1 MSQQAPITGTTA
13 LYNVAVNA
21 ANFFSAR
28 CKRLPV
34 FFLLA
39 GSIPVFA
46 QGGSAQ
52 TPAPDCHVQA
62 YGAIGDGRTLN
73 TTAINAAVA
82 DCDKRGGGTVVVDS
96 GTYRTGTIRLLDN
109 ITLKLEPGSTLLGS
123 EDLADY
129 PRISKA
135 SEDRDTA
142 LIIAE
147 HVHNIA
153 IVGEG
158 TIDGNGRAFTD
169 KDKPHFDPYF
179 EAAQTRQGEALVDRM
194 RQTRE
199 GPVLMR
205 PRPGVLV
212 LVLHSDGIIVRDI
225 HVIDSPNWAIKL
237 MCSEHIS
244 VTGIDVRN
252 NILVPNNDAL
262 DISNSRNAI
271 VANSLLEAGDDALVV
286 GGPCADGWCQQT
298 TENVTVSNVILRS
311 RSAAI
316 RIGPAAKDVRNLV
329 FENVIIRDTNRGIN
343 IQARAGETVEN
354 LIFTNVVSET
364 RLIDGPWWGSGEPVS
379 ITVAKWAYPPWADS
393 PTMGFVRHVR
403 FNSMI
408 ARSQSP
414 IVLYSLEPGHIEDV
428 QFTDLTLT
436 MQGSPLQSI
445 IGGNLDLQP
454 TTPKSLGV
462 TRKELSALEIH
473 NMKDL
478 SLRDIKVRWEG
489 RLPDYY
495 THALHAAGFEGL
507 SINGFQ
513 GSGSTPAYA
522 AIQLKQGKN
531 ASIRNASNPT
541 GKLLDGAGLP
551 AKKSAAK

>member
-1 MSQQAPITGTTA
+1 MLFAGTIPI
-13 LYNVAVNA
+13 
-21 ANFFSAR
+21 
-28 CKRLPV
+28 
-34 FFLLA
+34 
-39 GSIPVFA
+39 FA
-46 QGGSAQ
+46 QGSQGLPAGSE
-52 TPAPDCHVQA
+52 CHVGA
-62 YGAIGDGRTLN
+62 YGAKGDGHSLN
-73 TTAINAAVA
+73 TDAINAAIA
-82 DCDKRGGGTVVVDS
+82 DCSKRGGGKVIIDA
-96 GTYRTGTIRLLDN
+96 GTYRTGSIRLLDN

-123 EDLADY
+123 ENLADY

-147 HVHNIA
+147 HVQNIA

-179 EAAQTRQGEALVDRM
+179 EAAQSRQGDALVDRM

-225 HVIDSPNWAIKL
+225 HVVDSPNWAIKL

-262 DISNSRNAI
+262 DISNSKNAI
-271 VANSLLEAGDDALVV
+271 VANSFLEAGDDALVV

-298 TENVTVSNVILRS
+298 TENVTVSNVVLRS

-316 RIGPAAKDVRNLV
+316 RIGPAAKDVRNLI

-343 IQARAGETVEN
+343 IQSRSGETVEN
-354 LIFTNVVSET
+354 LIFTNVISET

-379 ITVAKWAYPPWADS
+379 ISVARWAYPPWTNS
-393 PTMGFVRHVR
+393 PTMGYVRHVR

-408 ARSQSP
+408 ARTQSP
-414 IVLYSLEPGHIEDV
+414 IILYSLEPGHIEDV
-428 QFTDLTLT
+428 QFNDLSLT
-436 MQGSPLQSI
+436 MQGNPLQSI
-445 IGGNLDLQP
+445 MGGNLDLQP

-462 TRKELSALEIH
+462 TRKNLSAIEVR
-473 NMKDL
+473 NVKDL
-478 SLRDIKVRWEG
+478 SLNDIKVRWEG
-489 RLPDYY
+489 NLPEYY
-495 THALHAAGFEGL
+495 THALNADGFDTL

-513 GSGSTPAYA
+513 GSGSTTALA
-522 AIQLKQGKN
+522 AIHLKQGKN
-531 ASIRNASNPT
+531 ASVRNASNPT
-541 GKLLDGAGLP
+541 GKLLDDSGLTHKE
-551 AKKSAAK
+551 AERQ

>member
-1 MSQQAPITGTTA
+1 MA
-13 LYNVAVNA
+13 LYNVAVNSLNVFVVRFGRLVVCVLLGGTIPTLA
-21 ANFFSAR
+21 KGAR
-28 CKRLPV
+28 TPPLP
-34 FFLLA
+34 
-39 GSIPVFA
+39 SE
-46 QGGSAQ
+46 
-52 TPAPDCHVQA
+52 CHVAA
-62 YGAIGDGRTLN
+62 YGARGDGRSLN
-73 TTAINAAVA
+73 TAAINAAVI
-82 DCDKRGGGTVVVDS
+82 DCNKRGGGTVVVDS

-109 ITLKLEPGSTLLGS
+109 ITLQLSPGSTLLGS

-179 EAAQTRQGEALVDRM
+179 EAAQTRQGDALVDRM

-225 HVIDSPNWAIKL
+225 HVIDSPNWGVKL

-252 NILVPNNDAL
+252 NMLVPNNDAL
-262 DISNSRNAI
+262 DISNSRNAV
-271 VANSLLEAGDDALVV
+271 VASSLLEAGDDALVV

-316 RIGPAAKDVRNLV
+316 RIGPAARDVRNLV
-329 FENVIIRDTNRGIN
+329 FDNVIIRDTNRGIN
-343 IQARAGETVEN
+343 IQSRAGETVEN
-354 LIFTNVVSET
+354 LLFTNVVSQT

-379 ITVAKWAYPPWADS
+379 ITVARWAYPPWADS

-408 ARSQSP
+408 ANSQSP
-414 IVLYSLEPGHIEDV
+414 IVLYSLEPGHVEDV
-428 QFTDLTLT
+428 QFNDLHLT
-436 MQGSPLQSI
+436 MQASPLQAI
-445 IGGNLDLQP
+445 MGGNLDLQP
-454 TTPKSLGV
+454 TTPKSLGM
-462 TRKELSALEIH
+462 TRRDLSAIEVHNVKDLELSDARV
-473 NMKDL
+473 K
-478 SLRDIKVRWEG
+478 WEG
-489 RLPDYY
+489 TLPDFY
-495 THALHAAGFEGL
+495 THALHADSFDGL
-507 SINGFQ
+507 TVDGFQ
-513 GSGSTPAYA
+513 GSGSSPAFT

-531 ASIRNASNPT
+531 VSIRNASNPA
-541 GKLLDGAGLP
+541 GKLLENAGLP
-551 AKKSAAK
+551 VKKPQAR

>member
-1 MSQQAPITGTTA
+1 MNSS
-13 LYNVAVNA
+13 NVFAV
-21 ANFFSAR
+21 R
-28 CKRLPV
+28 CKWLTV
-34 FFLLA
+34 CFLFA
-39 GSIPVFA
+39 GTIPAFA
-46 QGGSAQ
+46 QGSQGL
-52 TPAPDCHVQA
+52 PAVSECHVGA
-62 YGAIGDGRTLN
+62 YGAKGDGRSLN
-73 TTAINAAVA
+73 TNAINAAVA
-82 DCDKRGGGTVVVDS
+82 DCNKRGGGTVVVDS

-109 ITLKLEPGSTLLGS
+109 ITLKLEPGSTILGS

-129 PRISKA
+129 PKISKA

-179 EAAQTRQGEALVDRM
+179 EAAQSRQGDALVDRM

-225 HVIDSPNWAIKL
+225 HVVDSPNWGIKL

-262 DISNSRNAI
+262 DISNSKNAI

-298 TENVTVSNVILRS
+298 TENVTVSNVVLRS

-329 FENVIIRDTNRGIN
+329 FENVVIRDTNRGIN
-343 IQARAGETVEN
+343 IQSRAGETVEN
-354 LIFTNVVSET
+354 LIFTNIVSET

-379 ITVAKWAYPPWADS
+379 ITVARWAYPPWTNS
-393 PTMGFVRHVR
+393 PTMGFIRHLR

-408 ARSQSP
+408 ANSQSP
-414 IVLYSLEPGHIEDV
+414 IVLYSLEPRPH
-428 QFTDLTLT
+428 
-436 MQGSPLQSI
+436 
-445 IGGNLDLQP
+445 
-454 TTPKSLGV
+454 
-462 TRKELSALEIH
+462 
-473 NMKDL
+473 
-478 SLRDIKVRWEG
+478 
-489 RLPDYY
+489 
-495 THALHAAGFEGL
+495 
-507 SINGFQ
+507 
-513 GSGSTPAYA
+513 
-522 AIQLKQGKN
+522 
-531 ASIRNASNPT
+531 
-541 GKLLDGAGLP
+541 
-551 AKKSAAK
+551 

>member
-1 MSQQAPITGTTA
+1 MG
-13 LYNVAVNA
+13 
-21 ANFFSAR
+21 
-28 CKRLPV
+28 
-34 FFLLA
+34 
-39 GSIPVFA
+39 
-46 QGGSAQ
+46 
-52 TPAPDCHVQA
+52 A
-62 YGAIGDGRTLN
+62 YGAKGDGRLLN
-73 TTAINAAVA
+73 TNAINAAVA
-82 DCDKRGGGTVVVDS
+82 DCNKRGGGTVVVDS

-109 ITLKLEPGSTLLGS
+109 ITLKLEPGSTILGS

-129 PRISKA
+129 PKISKA

-179 EAAQTRQGEALVDRM
+179 EAAQSRQGDALVDRM

-225 HVIDSPNWAIKL
+225 HVVDSPNWGIKL

-262 DISNSRNAI
+262 DISNSKNAI

-298 TENVTVSNVILRS
+298 TENVTVSNVVLRS

-329 FENVIIRDTNRGIN
+329 FENVVIRDTNRGIN
-343 IQARAGETVEN
+343 IQSRAGETVEN
-354 LIFTNVVSET
+354 LIFTNIVSET

-379 ITVAKWAYPPWADS
+379 ITVARWAYPPWTNS
-393 PTMGFVRHVR
+393 PTMGFIRHLR

-408 ARSQSP
+408 ANSQSP

-428 QFTDLTLT
+428 RFNDLSLT
-436 MQGSPLQSI
+436 MQGNPLQAI
-445 IGGNLDLQP
+445 MGGNLDLQP

-462 TRKELSALEIH
+462 TRKDLSAIEVH
-473 NMKDL
+473 NVTGL
-478 SLRDIKVRWEG
+478 SLSDIKVRWKG
-489 RLPDYY
+489 NVPDYY
-495 THALHAAGFEGL
+495 THAIHADGFDTL

-513 GSGSTPAYA
+513 GSGSTRAFA

-531 ASIRNASNPT
+531 ARVRNAFNPD
-541 GKLLDGAGLP
+541 GKVLDNTQMAP
-551 AKKSAAK
+551 KKPVR